1 MSTATL
7 YSLKDD
13 KVFIPATNWFEERSI
28 ADLKETNQQYIIS
41 SLEERFKELEEKV
54 NEIVK
59 EYETI
64 GEKVK
69 LAGKVVRT
77 KSYICTAK
85 AIGDYS
91 SILIPL
97 DKIEAEIKM
106 EVDKVLAQKEQ
117 LCQEAEALLQTT
129 EWRESTDKLRELQKQ
144 FKELPSVPDLKNEQ
158 FRERF
163 EKTKD
168 DFFKNKQASFE
179 SFEQDLLDNL
189 SKKIDLC
196 EKAEALQNSTN
207 WKKTTDLYQEMNEE
221 WKKIGIVPKHRV
233 EELWFRFST
242 AKDIFFNNKREHYGE
257 VKSDQEQNLVK
268 KLELIAKADALKE
281 STDWKKTTDAY
292 NLLME
297 EWKKI
302 GRVPHEKND
311 ETWDLF
317 VAAKNHFYKNK
328 DAHYGNQRVQLE
340 DNYARKMSIVN
351 HAEELQNSQEFESA
365 TKEFMDMFEEWKTI
379 GRTPKEYSDDAWER
393 FMKAKKNF
401 FDRKDASREKR
412 KIELTKD
419 IRERVERN
427 RSNYNRY
434 SRDIQREEDLLFDIE
449 ERMANLPHTLRSYEK
464 REEYKELMEEL
475 KVKINELKGK
485 AKEVKERMNQDDR
498 ELNYIMRGP
507 RKKENEKPAPAKTS
521 EKKIEKEKPNVEMQA
536 PVIAASANE
545 SSAEISDSKAA
556 ELPVEIKEDMV
567 VENVE
572 TTAAVVEESTELP
585 AATAET
591 PTAIVE
597 EETNI
602 LPEVIIENTIVENV
616 EPTAA
621 AAIEVVTELPA
632 SIVETP
638 TDEPQT
644 DENTT
649 PEIAG

>member
-28 ADLKETNQQYIIS
+28 ADLKETNQQYMIS

-54 NEIVK
+54 NEIIK

-69 LAGKVVRT
+69 LAGKLVRT

-97 DKIEAEIKM
+97 DKIEAEIKL

-117 LCQEAEALLQTT
+117 LCQDAEALLQTT

-189 SKKIDLC
+189 SRKIDLC
-196 EKAEALQNSTN
+196 EKAEALQNSSN

-268 KLELIAKADALKE
+268 KIELIAKADALKE

-292 NLLME
+292 NLLMD

-328 DAHYGNQRVQLE
+328 DAHYGNKRVQLE

-379 GRTPKEYSDDAWER
+379 GHTPKEYGDDAWER

-412 KIELTKD
+412 KIELTTD

-464 REEYKELMEEL
+464 REDYKELMEEL

-572 TTAAVVEESTELP
+572 TTAAVVEEATELP

-621 AAIEVVTELPA
+621 AAIEVVTELTA